1 MIGTLVDLLGNFYV
15 SNDFGNVE
23 AIARSIHAAVPG
35 DQVSLQFI
43 GLVYYRTGRISEAVR
58 IFDKVM
64 HKRKP
69 PAEAEPKQTK
79 ADPAPADSVA
89 AVCYQQATRRSPY
102 LAQAWYDLG
111 TALLELRKFELA
123 IPAFRNSLKAQ
134 PELTQAMLAIGRT
147 GLRADD
153 LAAAH
158 DGFTRLRAQQ
168 PDNDE
173 AYRGL
178 GQVYRKRRDFAA
190 ARACFAWVRK
200 LRRPRHR
207 SGESS

>member
-58 IFDKVM
+58 IFDKVV
-64 HKRKP
+64 HRRKA
-69 PAEAEPKQTK
+69 PAEAEAKKTDL
-79 ADPAPADSVA
+79 AHADSVA

-123 IPAFRNSLKAQ
+123 IPAFRSSLKAQ
-134 PELTQAMLAIGRT
+134 PELTQAMLAIGET

-158 DGFTRLRAQQ
+158 DGFTRLRTQQ

-200 LRRPRHR
+200 LRRPRH
-207 SGESS
+207 SS